1 MHFAYTIL
9 TILICAVLLNVP
21 IVCVSYSYCLH
32 ADLMCIFTYTAYI
45 GVPQVNMPILCAFC
59 LYYPY
64 YILICAVLL
73 KVSIVCVSYSYCL
86 HMCNRR
92 KNPFVAFSY
101 PIHRSVMHVNSL
113 SYVHLTYTVFISL
126 KCQSTLL
133 QWVKKCL
140 VSCSGV
146 KNCHC

>member
-1 MHFAYTIL
+1 MYLYI
-9 TILICAVLLNVP
+9 
-21 IVCVSYSYCLH
+21 YCLYRCSTSKY
-32 ADLMCIFTYTAYI
+32 AYLMCILLILSLLFLYAQYYLMSQLYVYLTHIVYMPILCVSLQYTAYI

-126 KCQSTLL
+126 KC
-133 QWVKKCL
+133 
-140 VSCSGV
+140 
-146 KNCHC
+146 